1 MRTHTCFSYCLNG
14 DDPAV
19 LGEDRPECV
28 DLAPALRDQILCV
41 MPDDYCE
48 QTTLNDEV
56 NLSANPAVDISFS
69 PVYGIY
75 AVIAATPVL
84 FIFEVLTIY
93 LQKIPIKQESAKQNF
108 KILMFQVV
116 VITLFVFFVF
126 QSIKWVT
133 ETIKYGRIALIFLTF
148 TYAFIIE

>member
-1 MRTHTCFSYCLNG
+1 LS
-14 DDPAV
+14 
-19 LGEDRPECV
+19 
-28 DLAPALRDQILCV
+28 
-41 MPDDYCE
+41 
-48 QTTLNDEV
+48 DEV

-93 LQKIPIKQESAKQNF
+93 LQKMPIKQESAKQNF
-108 KILMFQVV
+108 KILMFQIV
-116 VITLFVFFVF
+116 VITLFVVFVF

-133 ETIKYGRIALIFLTF
+133 ETIKYGRIVFIFLTF
-148 TYAFIIE
+148 IYAFIIE

>member
-1 MRTHTCFSYCLNG
+1 M
-14 DDPAV
+14 
-19 LGEDRPECV
+19 
-28 DLAPALRDQILCV
+28 
-41 MPDDYCE
+41 
-48 QTTLNDEV
+48 NDEV

-148 TYAFIIE
+148 AYAFIIE